1 MAARR
6 PRNNAGKD
14 ESRSPQ
20 DRSVLVAR
28 TPVGKGV
35 FARRRY
41 AATAII
47 GEIEGTYFDPSYGS
61 DYCMT
66 VSGDRRLEPSPP
78 FRYVNHSCDPNC
90 EFDWF
95 QVREGA
101 ASRERVFLIALRDIR
116 PGEELTIDY
125 NWPAAGAIPCRCQ
138 STNCRGWIVDP
149 AQLDELL
156 EQIAE
161 KVAEAESSA

>member
-1 MAARR
+1 M
-6 PRNNAGKD
+6 
-14 ESRSPQ
+14 
-20 DRSVLVAR
+20 LVGR

-66 VSGDRRLEPSPP
+66 VSGNRRLEPAAP

-95 QVREGA
+95 QVREGEDA
-101 ASRERVFLIALRDIR
+101 ASRERVFLIALRDIK

-125 NWPAAGAIPCRCQ
+125 NWPADGAIPCRCQ

-149 AQLDELL
+149 AQLDELRQ
-156 EQIAE
+156 EIAE
-161 KVAEAESSA
+161 QVSAAESSE